1 MKTGQTLPPIP
12 DRVNAKVYKIEDVA
26 HLGQQHP
33 KAHIPPSPSDLAT
46 ICYTSG
52 TTGTTI
58 FWQHH
63 IYRQSIAQVCA

>member
-1 MKTGQTLPPIP
+1 MLQVVYAMKTGQTLPPIP
-12 DRVNAKVYKIEDVA
+12 DRISAKVYKIEDVA

-52 TTGTTI
+52 TTGTVT
-58 FWQHH
+58 
-63 IYRQSIAQVCA
+63 C